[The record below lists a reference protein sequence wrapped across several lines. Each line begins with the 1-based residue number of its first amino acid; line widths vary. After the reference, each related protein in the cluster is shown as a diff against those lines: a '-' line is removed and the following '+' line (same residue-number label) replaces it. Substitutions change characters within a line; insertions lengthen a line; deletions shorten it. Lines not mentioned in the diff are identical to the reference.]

1 MAQILEAMI
10 DFFTTDEWPFSQIE
24 GQAALRT
31 GFRGENGEWTCYA
44 WAREEMEQFVFY
56 SICPTNVP
64 PERRPAM
71 AEFLTRANYGL
82 IIGNFEMDLSDGEV
96 RYKTGI
102 DVEGD
107 RLSAALVKSLVYANV
122 LAMDQYLPGIMRLIY
137 ADVSAAEAIVQVE
150 GPARGPG
157 LSMVE
162 GPGLSVAEGP
172 AAAASDDG
180 R

>member
-1 MAQILEAMI
+1 MAQILEAMV
-10 DFFTTDEWPFSQIE
+10 DFFTTDEWPFLQIE

-31 GFRGENGEWTCYA
+31 GFKGENGEWTCYA
-44 WAREEMEQFVFY
+44 RAREEMEQFVFY
-56 SICPTNVP
+56 SVCPTNVP

-82 IIGNFEMDLSDGEV
+82 IIGNFEMDLTDGEV

-107 RLSAALVKSLVYANV
+107 RLSAALVKNLVYANV
-122 LAMDQYLPGIMRLIY
+122 LTMDQYLPGIMRLIY
-137 ADVSAAEAIVQVE
+137 ADVSPAEAIVQVE
-150 GPARGPG
+150 GPAPGPG
-157 LSMVE
+157 LSM
-162 GPGLSVAEGP
+162 AEGP
-172 AAAASDDG
+172 ATAASDDG